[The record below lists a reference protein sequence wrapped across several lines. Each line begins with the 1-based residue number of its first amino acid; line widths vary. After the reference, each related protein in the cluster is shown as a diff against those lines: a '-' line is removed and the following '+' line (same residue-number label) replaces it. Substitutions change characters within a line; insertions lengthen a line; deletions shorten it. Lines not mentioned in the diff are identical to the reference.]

1 MVKQQILNCD
11 IVDLLH
17 DGRGVGRIKGK
28 AYFVEGGLPGESVEF
43 QVSNEKRNY
52 AEGRVRSISVAS
64 EHRVEPNCKHFSR
77 CGGCSLQHLDN
88 QQQIEFK
95 QNQVL
100 NSFER
105 ASVKPESLLKP
116 LSGSQWGYRR
126 RARLAVQRARDGQ
139 FIIGFRNPGSR
150 RIEPIT
156 ECLVLD
162 KPLAALL
169 IALPQWLKLFPVDIA
184 IFEIELVSADNA
196 IAIALDASRRIKDDE
211 LAVIAKGIQSLS
223 EASLQL
229 WWKVGK
235 NGQFRRLDRGTEQL
249 YLRLPGN
256 LKFYFEPGQFI
267 QVNGDINAKMV
278 DQMLRLV
285 SPSLSGVAVDLFCGT
300 GNLSL
305 PLSAQFNQVIG
316 VEGLDSLVVGAA
328 KNALENEITN
338 TQFFTADLT
347 KENSLNQIKKIPKLL
362 DLVVLDPPRSGALDV
377 MPWVANSGA
386 KQVIYI
392 SCHPSTMARDAKYLL
407 DAGYKIT
414 NLGVLDMF
422 PHTAHVEAMALFE
435 K

>member
-28 AYFVEGGLPGESVEF
+28 AYFVEGALPGESVEF

-64 EHRVEPNCKHFSR
+64 EHRVEPDCKHFSR
-77 CGGCSLQHLDN
+77 CGGCSLQHLEH
-88 QQQIEFK
+88 QKQIEFK
-95 QNQVL
+95 KNQVL

-105 ASVKPESLLKP
+105 ANVKPESLRTP

-126 RARLAVQRARDGQ
+126 RARLAVQRTRDGQ
-139 FIIGFRNPGSR
+139 FIIGFRNSGSR

-162 KPLAALL
+162 KPLAGLL
-169 IALPQWLKLFPVDIA
+169 AVLPQWLKLLPVDIA

-196 IAIALDASRRIKDDE
+196 IAIALEASRRLKDDE
-211 LAVIAKGIQSLS
+211 LTVIAKSIQSLS
-223 EASLQL
+223 EKSLQL

-235 NGQFRRLDRGTEQL
+235 NGQFRRLDEGAEQL
-249 YLRLPGN
+249 YLKLSGN
-256 LKFYFEPGQFI
+256 LKFCFEPGQFI

-278 DQMLRLV
+278 DQMLQLV
-285 SPSLSGVAVDLFCGT
+285 SPTSSGVAVDLFCGA

-305 PLSAQFNQVIG
+305 PLTKQFDQVIG
-316 VEGLDSLVVGAA
+316 VEGLDSLVAGAA
-328 KNALENEITN
+328 KNALDNEITN
-338 TQFFTADLT
+338 AQFFIADLT
-347 KENSLNQIKKIPKLL
+347 QKNSLNQIKKIPKSL

-377 MPWVANSGA
+377 MPWITKSGA

-407 DAGYKIT
+407 DAGYKIKD
-414 NLGVLDMF
+414 LGVLDMF

>member
-43 QVSNEKRNY
+43 QVTNEKRNY
-52 AEGRVRSISVAS
+52 AEGRIRSISLAS
-64 EHRVEPNCKHFSR
+64 EHRVVPDCKHFFR
-77 CGGCSLQHLDN
+77 CGGCSLQHLEH

-105 ASVKPESLLKP
+105 ANVKPESLLRP
-116 LSGSQWGYRR
+116 LSGSQWSYRR

-139 FIIGFRNPGSR
+139 FIIGFRNSGSR

-169 IALPQWLKLFPVDIA
+169 IVLPQWLKLLPADIA

-196 IAIALDASRRIKDDE
+196 IAIALEASRRLKDDE
-211 LAVIAKGIQSLS
+211 LAVVVKGIQSLG
-223 EASLQL
+223 ETALQL

-235 NGQFRRLDRGTEQL
+235 NGHFRRLDGGAEQL
-249 YLRLPGN
+249 YFKLSGN

-305 PLSAQFNQVIG
+305 PLSKQFKQVIG
-316 VEGLDSLVVGAA
+316 VEGLDGLVVGAA

-347 KENSLNQIKKIPKLL
+347 KKNSLNQIEEIPKLL

-377 MPWVANSGA
+377 MPWVAESGA

-407 DAGYKIT
+407 DAGYTIKD
-414 NLGVLDMF
+414 LGVLDMF